1 MTHCVYSSR
10 GASLPHCVIGVAP
23 PRDPLADRALGR
35 RNEPDGRPEG
45 EKSMST
51 RANVIDDG
59 IDRIQAAFRSAEEE
73 VQRLQTQFEKRTTQ
87 FNKETEKRVKR
98 FRKDLRKNEAVQQV
112 ESRWSDV
119 SKGFEKRRKEFGG
132 QVETGLASVLGT
144 FQIASSS
151 DLKKLDKKLNR
162 ISRRLNALDK
172 TLSGEDKAA
181 TAE

>member
-1 MTHCVYSSR
+1 
-10 GASLPHCVIGVAP
+10 
-23 PRDPLADRALGR
+23 
-35 RNEPDGRPEG
+35 
-45 EKSMST
+45 MST
-51 RANVIDDG
+51 QANVIESG

-73 VQRLQTQFEKRTTQ
+73 VERIQKQVEKRTTQ

-98 FRKDLRKNEAVQQV
+98 FRKDLNKNEAVQQAQ
-112 ESRWSDV
+112 SRWIDV
-119 SKGFEKRRKEFGG
+119 SKGFQKRRKDFED

-172 TLSGEDKAA
+172 ILSDEDKAA
-181 TAE
+181 AK

>member
-1 MTHCVYSSR
+1 
-10 GASLPHCVIGVAP
+10 
-23 PRDPLADRALGR
+23 
-35 RNEPDGRPEG
+35 
-45 EKSMST
+45 MST
-51 RANVIDDG
+51 RASVIEDG

-73 VQRLQTQFEKRTTQ
+73 VGRIQKQVEKRTTQ

-98 FRKDLRKNEAVQQV
+98 FRKDLRKNEAIQQAQ
-112 ESRWSDV
+112 SRWDDV
-119 SKGFEKRRKEFGG
+119 SKGFQKRRKEFEG

-172 TLSGEDKAA
+172 TLGAQDKAA
-181 TAE
+181 TK